1 LKKEMELPAT
11 QNAMQAAL
19 IKALRDPA
27 KLGRFVQQEIE
38 EEGGEM
44 GEYHPGVM
52 PKAMSKKGPPEAKEE
67 KMEGK
72 KK

>member
-1 LKKEMELPAT
+1 LKEKIELPAPK
-11 QNAMQAAL
+11 NAMQAAL
-19 IKALRDPA
+19 IKALRDPS

-38 EEGGEM
+38 EEGDEF
-44 GEYHPGVM
+44 GEYHAGIM
-52 PKAMSKKGPPEAKEE
+52 PKAMSKKGMPEAKEE

>member
-1 LKKEMELPAT
+1 MDEKMKLPAPR
-11 QNAMQAAL
+11 NAMQDAL

-27 KLGRFVQQEIE
+27 KLGRFVQQEID
-38 EEGGEM
+38 EEGDEM
-44 GEYHPGVM
+44 GEYHAGIL
-52 PKAMSKKGPPEAKEE
+52 PKSMSKNGKPEEKEE

>member
-1 LKKEMELPAT
+1 MDEKMKLPAPR
-11 QNAMQAAL
+11 NAMQDAL

-27 KLGRFVQQEIE
+27 KLGRFVQQEID
-38 EEGGEM
+38 EEGDEM
-44 GEYHPGVM
+44 GEYHAGIL
-52 PKAMSKKGPPEAKEE
+52 PKAMSKKGKPEEKEE

>member
-1 LKKEMELPAT
+1 MENMKLPAPR
-11 QNAMQAAL
+11 NAMQDAL

-27 KLGRFVQQEIE
+27 KLGRFVQQEID
-38 EEGGEM
+38 EEGDEM
-44 GEYHPGVM
+44 GEYHAGIL
-52 PKAMSKKGPPEAKEE
+52 PKAMSKDGKPEAKEE